1 MEGLLEPRGVER
13 VAGPDRGEP
22 AQIHHLDQ
30 GGEVHGVPGHREA
43 SKRQRRHCPPGPR
56 RRGFHE
62 AVCALPEHPGQG
74 LEVGCWAVRE
84 LGGRAGRD
92 GRPERPQVSDI
103 HHQPHHRLP
112 PPRQHHP
119 AELSCIIP
127 GTLPKQLTPLGEDSP
142 MLSMYRGLLAGLL
155 VAGLAALGD
164 APAGAQVKKDEK
176 KDPKKDAAVV
186 VPKKEPKKDDARERS
201 VSFATSDGLALNGYW
216 FQGSAIEK
224 QRPDAV
230 LMFPA
235 PGNKISDAWID
246 LARDLSTK
254 NFSVLLFDW
263 RGCGLNGPEAGS
275 RIFESTERF
284 WAESYNNRMLKS
296 RRQYIEDKGLDYKD
310 LVGRVDGNMRYRDW
324 FFNDLTGARFF
335 LDKQNDNGKCN
346 TNRVWVIS
354 EKEGAHLGLA
364 FIATEF
370 WRNTIYQSAKTVF
383 DIERQVR
390 SAGKDYA
397 GMMALSYSPSNGTAS
412 KVIRNALSEGNR
424 TAQVNEFR

>member
-1 MEGLLEPRGVER
+1 
-13 VAGPDRGEP
+13 
-22 AQIHHLDQ
+22 
-30 GGEVHGVPGHREA
+30 
-43 SKRQRRHCPPGPR
+43 
-56 RRGFHE
+56 
-62 AVCALPEHPGQG
+62 
-74 LEVGCWAVRE
+74 
-84 LGGRAGRD
+84 
-92 GRPERPQVSDI
+92 
-103 HHQPHHRLP
+103 
-112 PPRQHHP
+112 
-119 AELSCIIP
+119 
-127 GTLPKQLTPLGEDSP
+127 

-424 TAQVNEFR
+424 TAQVNEFRDHLEKRLATVLLYSKKEGPSASKGLVQSLRAGSTEDVMKRNFKYLREIDTKTSPVSGIGMLDSMDSFAARSKIVEAMFEISKVQNFGKDATDRDANKTTTIPRYPVEMFYFPK